1 MDTLNDEQKEW
12 AHIKSNIMKL
22 KPKRLKKSFF
32 SHKIVRKFLNI
43 FKKKYISIFFDVVII
58 ANIIDITIFWHRQDP
73 KIFEVVNQINTIFI
87 FIITFATCIEILDFG
102 PRYFSKFSRIYDFL
116 IVAISLTNIVLQ
128 RQTSNYPI
136 KFTNQ
141 SFHFYRIFNALAKGL
156 QFTKIHKMLRR
167 FQTIKQLKKTILNI
181 MPIFWSLLLFIF
193 LVLYMYSIIC
203 LNNFAFLRRQKTING
218 YDVHFSSF
226 EMSL

>member
-1 MDTLNDEQKEW
+1 MNDEQKEW

-22 KPKRLKKSFF
+22 KPKRIKKSFF
-32 SHKIVRKFLNI
+32 SQKIIGKFLSI
-43 FKKKYISIFFDVVII
+43 FKSKYISIFFDVVII

-73 KIFEVVNQINTIFI
+73 EIFDVVNQINTIFI
-87 FIITFATCIEILDFG
+87 FILTFAMCVDILDAG
-102 PRYFSKFSRIYDFL
+102 PRYFSKFSRIYDFF
-116 IVAISLTNIVLQ
+116 IVAISLTNVVLQ
-128 RQTSNYPI
+128 IKASNYPI

-141 SFHFYRIFNALAKGL
+141 SYHFYRIFNAIAKGL

-167 FQTIKQLKKTILNI
+167 FQTVKQLKKTILNI

-193 LVLYMYSIIC
+193 LILYMYSIIC
-203 LNNFAFLRRQKTING
+203 LNNFAFLRPQKTING
-218 YDVHFSSF
+218 YDVHFTSF